1 MKKNVIK
8 FIVAVLCGLVLMCA
22 CTQKE
27 EIKEDKNPVSVEN
40 SDAGETVKEDKTEVN
55 PLGFENVS
63 FFEAVA
69 KCLEKDPVD
78 VTQEDI
84 MSIHYLAVGPE
95 GDGTITV
102 YVGLVDYVDHA
113 LSHDATVE
121 SLVPFVK
128 KAVVENPVG
137 LAADL
142 GRFSNIEIFE
152 YYDVAIE
159 DVSFV
164 NNYHQLIMG
173 YFDTNGI
180 TDVSPL
186 ADYNP
191 ETLHELDFTGNN
203 IEDWTALEHIQDKVI
218 VNYSLQNMTDEDG
231 NEVQVPFITM
241 LSEVLGKEEQQEV
254 QIQNETVEQT
264 DEQND
269 ENVSQQQPENEEPE
283 VTYSDIDWSALFG

>member
-1 MKKNVIK
+1 MMKNIAKIISVL
-8 FIVAVLCGLVLMCA
+8 LCGLVLMCA

-69 KCLEKDPVD
+69 KCLEKEPAD

-137 LAADL
+137 LASDL

-241 LSEVLGKEEQQEV
+241 LSEVLGEEEQQEV

>member
-1 MKKNVIK
+1 MKKNIAKIISVL
-8 FIVAVLCGLVLMCA
+8 LCGLVLMCA

-27 EIKEDKNPVSVEN
+27 EIKEDKNTVSVEN
-40 SDAGETVKEDKTEVN
+40 SGAGETVKEDKTEVN

-69 KCLEKDPVD
+69 KCLEKEPAD
-78 VTQEDI
+78 VTQEDV

-137 LAADL
+137 LASDL

-254 QIQNETVEQT
+254 QIQQETVEQT

>member
-1 MKKNVIK
+1 MKKNITKIISVL
-8 FIVAVLCGLVLMCA
+8 LCGIVLMCA

-27 EIKEDKNPVSVEN
+27 VIKEDKNPVSVEN

-69 KCLEKDPVD
+69 KCLEKEPAD

-137 LAADL
+137 LASDL

-241 LSEVLGKEEQQEV
+241 LSEVLGKEEQHKV

>member
-1 MKKNVIK
+1 MKKNITKIISVL
-8 FIVAVLCGLVLMCA
+8 LCGLVLMCA

-27 EIKEDKNPVSVEN
+27 EIKEDKNTVSVEN
-40 SDAGETVKEDKTEVN
+40 SGAGETVKEDKTEVN

-69 KCLEKDPVD
+69 KCLEKEPAD
-78 VTQEDI
+78 VTQEDV

-254 QIQNETVEQT
+254 QIQQETVEQT

>member
-8 FIVAVLCGLVLMCA
+8 FIVAVLCGLVMLCA

-186 ADYNP
+186 AEYNP

-241 LSEVLGKEEQQEV
+241 LSEVLGEEQQEV
-254 QIQNETVEQT
+254 QIQQETVEQT

>member
-8 FIVAVLCGLVLMCA
+8 FIVAVLCGLVMLCA

-241 LSEVLGKEEQQEV
+241 LSEVLGEEQQEV
-254 QIQNETVEQT
+254 QIQQETVEQT

>member
-8 FIVAVLCGLVLMCA
+8 FIVAVLCGLVMLCA

-69 KCLEKDPVD
+69 KCLEKEPAD
-78 VTQEDI
+78 VTQEDV

-186 ADYNP
+186 AEYNP

-241 LSEVLGKEEQQEV
+241 LSEVLGEEQQEV
-254 QIQNETVEQT
+254 QIQQETVEQT

-269 ENVSQQQPENEEPE
+269 ENVSQQKPENEEPE

>member
-1 MKKNVIK
+1 MKKNITKIISVL
-8 FIVAVLCGLVLMCA
+8 LCGIVLMCA

-69 KCLEKDPVD
+69 KCLEKEPAD

-137 LAADL
+137 LASDL

-241 LSEVLGKEEQQEV
+241 LSEVLGEEEQQEV